1 MREFREN
8 MLRLTDLKGKS
19 KSQLEDMLL
28 EKQDDLLFGYK
39 LIQQGTPKSALAEE
53 IWKIEQE
60 ISIIERALKKK

>member
-1 MREFREN
+1 
-8 MLRLTDLKGKS
+8 MLRLIDLKGKS

-60 ISIIERALKKK
+60 ISIIERALKRK

>member
-1 MREFREN
+1 MHFIN
-8 MLRLTDLKGKS
+8 LKGKS

-28 EKQDDLLFGYK
+28 EKQDDLLFAYK

-60 ISIIERALKKK
+60 ISIIERKLKRK